1 MSRAFL
7 SGFLPA
13 RARAITTGTNGSR
26 RAIVPIASYDKVM
39 AFDIPAVMLL
49 RALLMEDIER
59 AEELGALELIE
70 EDVGLLT
77 FACPAKNDY
86 APALRRVL
94 DTLEK
99 EG

>member
-7 SGFLPA
+7 SALLPG
-13 RARAITTGTNGSR
+13 RPRRLTTGTHGSR
-26 RAIVPIASYDKVM
+26 RAIVPIGVYERVM
-39 AFDIPAVMLL
+39 AFDIPPVFLL
-49 RALLMEDIER
+49 RALLAEDLER
-59 AEELGALELIE
+59 AEELGALELVE
-70 EDVGLLT
+70 EDLGLLT